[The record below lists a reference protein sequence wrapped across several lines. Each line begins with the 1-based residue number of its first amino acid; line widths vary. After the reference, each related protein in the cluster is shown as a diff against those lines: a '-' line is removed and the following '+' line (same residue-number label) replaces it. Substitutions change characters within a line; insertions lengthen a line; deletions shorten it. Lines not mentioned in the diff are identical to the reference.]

1 MPDRVFKLVWSPRVI
16 TPTQRSQWT
25 DMDSMLRS
33 LVHGKALLFIIVLS
47 LGGSFQ
53 IGANI
58 TLISSP
64 TPFIKSFINSSW
76 TERYG
81 EAPGENTVTLIWS
94 TIASSYAFGGLFGS
108 IIVRWITNHLG
119 RKRAMIWNNAI
130 SFVAL
135 GTMIASRFVNS
146 FEMIML
152 SRFLFGFTTGLLGLQ
167 FFLKPLILF
176 IADCKGLGSSIHGLY
191 LGDSSPKKIRGIV
204 SLSVALFLSSGKLF
218 GQFMGLSEILGQE
231 DWWNILLSIPAF
243 FSIIQMVTLP
253 FFPEAPRYLLIEKGN
268 TEQCK
273 KALQFIWGP
282 GDYKLEIEEMLLE
295 QAALRGERSKTL
307 LELLRD
313 RNVRWQLL
321 SLLIIQEAIE
331 FCGISVLSLHSF
343 SIFQEAGIPVDKIRY
358 VTMGSSKR
366 EETASCGS
374 AEGLLID
381 RVGRRVLLWVGFA
394 IMAVIM
400 ALMTLTLELKDYSFW
415 IPYSTVALVFLFFIV
430 YGGGPAGVMPSLT
443 HEIFIQ
449 SYRSAAFVFMGILI
463 WGGFAVLGF
472 IFPFLLVTLKSFIFV
487 FFSCVCLAAS
497 LYIFFILPE
506 TKGKTPLEISEEFRN
521 IRVFGSSTDMDLCLE
536 TKL

>member
-1 MPDRVFKLVWSPRVI
+1 MPDRVFKLVWSTRVI
-16 TPTQRSQWT
+16 TPTQSSEWT
-25 DMDSMLRS
+25 DMDSVLRQ
-33 LVHGKALLFIIVLS
+33 LVRGKALLFIIVLS
-47 LGGSFQ
+47 LGGSFHM
-53 IGANI
+53 GSNV

-64 TPFIKSFINSSW
+64 APFIKSFINSSW

-81 EAPGENTVTLIWS
+81 EAPGEKTATLIWS
-94 TIASSYAFGGLFGS
+94 TIVSSFPFGGLFGS
-108 IIVRWITNHLG
+108 INVRWITNHLG

-135 GTMIASRFVNS
+135 GTMIASRFANS

-152 SRFLFGFTTGLLGLQ
+152 SRFLFGFISGINT
-167 FFLKPLILF
+167 
-176 IADCKGLGSSIHGLY
+176 SIHCLY
-191 LGDSSPKKIRGIV
+191 LGDSSPKKIRGMV
-204 SLSVALFLSSGKLF
+204 SLTVALFSSSGKLF
-218 GQFMGLSEILGQE
+218 GQFMGLSEILGRE
-231 DWWNILLSIPAF
+231 AWWNILLGIPAF

-268 TEQCK
+268 TEECK
-273 KALQFIWGP
+273 KALQFLWGP
-282 GDYKLEIEEMLLE
+282 GDYKLEIEEMLVE

-313 RNVRWQLL
+313 QNVRWQIC
-321 SLLIIQEAIE
+321 SLVIIQGAVE
-331 FCGISVLSLHSF
+331 FCGISALSLYSY

-358 VTMGSSKR
+358 VTMGVGLS
-366 EETASCGS
+366 EVLNNITC
-374 AEGLLID
+374 GLLID
-381 RVGRRVLLWVGFA
+381 RVGRKVLLWLGFG

-415 IPYSTVALVFLFFIV
+415 IPYSTVALVFLFVIF

-449 SYRSAAFVFMGILI
+449 SYRSAAFVLMGILL
-463 WGGFAVLGF
+463 WGSFTVLGF
-472 IFPFLLVTLKSFIFV
+472 IFPFLLVTLKSFIFLL
-487 FFSCVCLAAS
+487 FSCVCLAAS

-506 TKGKTPLEISEEFRN
+506 TKGKTPLEISEEFRK
-521 IRVFGSSTDMDLCLE
+521 IRVCCSSTDMDLCLE

>member
-1 MPDRVFKLVWSPRVI
+1 MSRLLFQVR
-16 TPTQRSQWT
+16 
-25 DMDSMLRS
+25 
-33 LVHGKALLFIIVLS
+33 GKALLFIIVLS

-53 IGANI
+53 MGSNI
-58 TLISSP
+58 ALFSSP
-64 TPFIKSFINSSW
+64 SPFIKSFINSSW

-152 SRFLFGFTTGLLGLQ
+152 SRFLFGFTTGL
-167 FFLKPLILF
+167 
-176 IADCKGLGSSIHGLY
+176 GSSIHGLY

-273 KALQFIWGP
+273 KALQFLWGP

-358 VTMGSSKR
+358 VTMGVGLSEVLIKI
-366 EETASCGS
+366 TC
-374 AEGLLID
+374 GLLID